1 VSRGSQ
7 NIVLLLVGMSTAVM
21 LVKGTYLNYVR
32 PGLLPWLIV
41 AALVLVA
48 LGLVA
53 VIRDLRMAGA
63 ARRDEGHDEHDPE
76 HDHEHDDEHDPE
88 HDPEHDD
95 GHGHLHQPWLT
106 WFLLIPIAM
115 VAFVAPPPLDASGAS
130 PQPAAVSAPQRRA
143 FPPLPPGNAP
153 TVSLPETVMRAAAD
167 STNSLNGRSITLT
180 GFALH
185 HSGGVD
191 IGRVVIV
198 CCAADAQLARIH
210 LSGTGATAAAG
221 YPDDTW
227 LQIEGQI
234 VPGSS
239 HAEDG
244 FIPTLAVASV
254 TRIDKPAH
262 TYAY

>member
-1 VSRGSQ
+1 MSRGSQ
-7 NIVLLLVGMSTAVM
+7 NIVLLLVGMATAVM

-32 PGLLPWLIV
+32 PGLLPWLIA
-41 AALVLVA
+41 AALVLVT

-63 ARRDEGHDEHDPE
+63 ARRDEGHDG
-76 HDHEHDDEHDPE
+76 
-88 HDPEHDD
+88 
-95 GHGHLHQPWLT
+95 GHGHRHRPWLT
-106 WFLLIPIAM
+106 WLLLIPIAM

-143 FPPLPPGNAP
+143 FPPLPPGPAP

-210 LSGTGATAAAG
+210 LSGSGATAAAG

-227 LQIEGQI
+227 LQIQGQI